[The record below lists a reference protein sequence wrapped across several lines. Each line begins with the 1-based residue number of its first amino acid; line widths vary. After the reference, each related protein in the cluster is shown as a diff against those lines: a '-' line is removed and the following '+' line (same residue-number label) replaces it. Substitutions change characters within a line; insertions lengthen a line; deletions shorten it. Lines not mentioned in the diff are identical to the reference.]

1 MRVLAHIHTFNDADV
16 IDQAIEALH
25 RQTRPVDGILIVD
38 NASIDGTLERPCVKH
53 ATVLCHRENLGTSG
67 AVFSGFRFALE
78 QDYDW
83 IWLFDADSTPEPDA
97 LERLLELHAGW
108 PPDLQDEIGFLACLP
123 RDVEQGV
130 PFRGGVFTRDGV
142 AFSEAV
148 PLARHYPCHFN
159 FWSGCLYRLSAV
171 HRIGLPNR
179 DYMLDWGETE
189 YGYRLMK
196 AGYKGFMHQDA
207 ILHHNIR
214 GYRSLTPTE
223 VKGEA
228 DEAPAFGYPPSGLA
242 YPPIR
247 CYYSCRNILY
257 FALYEFREGG
267 FGALCRIASRALR
280 LTLYFL
286 RKPRNHSKQRAA
298 CFRGLWHGLTGNIT
312 ARY

>member
-16 IDQAIEALH
+16 IDQTIEALL
-25 RQTRPVDGILIVD
+25 RQTRPIDGILIVD
-38 NASIDGTLERPCVKH
+38 NASIDGTLEQPSVKH
-53 ATVLCHRENLGTSG
+53 ATVLCHR
-67 AVFSGFRFALE
+67 
-78 QDYDW
+78 
-83 IWLFDADSTPEPDA
+83 
-97 LERLLELHAGW
+97 
-108 PPDLQDEIGFLACLP
+108 
-123 RDVEQGV
+123 
-130 PFRGGVFTRDGV
+130 
-142 AFSEAV
+142 
-148 PLARHYPCHFN
+148 ARYYPCHFN

-171 HRIGLPNR
+171 SRIGLPNR

-207 ILHHNIR
+207 ILQHNIR

-223 VKGEA
+223 VEGEA

-247 CYYSCRNILY
+247 CYYSCRNIVY

-267 FGALCRIASRALR
+267 IRALCRIASRALR